1 MATESEENISYT
13 LTEINL
19 IKNHINNSR
28 KSKEFMFDKFNEA
41 FSMLTCKGE
50 MPAQINPQD
59 NFGFYYPKRNALSKY
74 FADESDYNE
83 TNNLATFFIEH
94 EGNSEQFATGLSSLF
109 IGDKHIKC
117 YPMKI
122 KLTSK
127 NNNELVENYSFAN
140 FVQFFDDYGT
150 LLHSGFVDVFN
161 NIKLTHSLQ
170 DLLNELKQKETTN
183 DNICTLAE
191 IEGVNYYEDNL
202 DLARNFTIFQTL
214 TDQGGVQ
221 FNFDA
226 YEFDFHNA
234 EFENCQNLQN
244 YISKRELKQHLSS
257 YISSQKTFA

>member
-1 MATESEENISYT
+1 MATESEENISYA

-19 IKNHINNSR
+19 IKNHINTSR
-28 KSKEFMFDKFNEA
+28 KSKEFMFDKFGMA
-41 FSMLTCKGE
+41 VSMLSCKGE
-50 MPAQINPQD
+50 MPSQINPQE

-83 TNNLATFFIEH
+83 INNLATFFIEH
-94 EGNSEQFATGLSSLF
+94 EGNSEQFATGLASLF
-109 IGDKHIKC
+109 VGDKHIKC

-122 KLTSK
+122 RLTSK
-127 NNNELVENYSFAN
+127 SNNELNETYKFAN

-161 NIKLTHSLQ
+161 NIKLTHSLEE
-170 DLLNELKQKETTN
+170 LLGELKQKETTPES
-183 DNICTLAE
+183 ICTLTE
-191 IEGVNYYEDNL
+191 VEGINYYEDDL

-214 TDQGGVQ
+214 TDQGGVP

-234 EFENCQNLQN
+234 EFENCQNLKN
-244 YISKRELKQHLSS
+244 YMSKKDLKQHLASF
-257 YISSQKTFA
+257 IASQKTFA